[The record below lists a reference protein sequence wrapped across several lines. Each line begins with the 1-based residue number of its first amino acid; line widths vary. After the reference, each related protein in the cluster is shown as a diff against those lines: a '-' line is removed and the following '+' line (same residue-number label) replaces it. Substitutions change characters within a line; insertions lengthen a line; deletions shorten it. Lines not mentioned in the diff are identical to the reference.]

1 MTKDDSTATPTPTD
15 DSSDDAPQITN
26 YRVTS
31 DGGVITVAFDSDENL
46 VDIEADVR
54 GPEDSTLTEEDF
66 SGDRF
71 EGFQATFEPG
81 SDGYYTVELV
91 TTEDSSGDDGA
102 QGEDFTDSTTLES
115 TNEST
120 DGSTDDSTDDSSSNS
135 TDDST
140 DSSGDST
147 DDSSSD
153 STDDSS
159 GDSTDDSSSDS
170 TDDST
175 DDSSSDSSSDD
186 TGESGDDGG
195 DTGGSDDGM
204 DGTEAP
210 TESDGPGPGPVV
222 AVTALLA
229 VALLFYRRR

>member
-147 DDSSSD
+147 NDSSS
-153 STDDSS
+153 
-159 GDSTDDSSSDS
+159 
-170 TDDST
+170 DST

>member
-81 SDGYYTVELV
+81 SDGDYAVELV
-91 TTEDSSGDDGA
+91 TAEDSSGDDGA

-120 DGSTDDSTDDSSSNS
+120 DGSTDSSGDSTDDSSGDSTDDSSSNS

-140 DSSGDST
+140 DDSW
-147 DDSSSD
+147 S
-153 STDDSS
+153 DSS
-159 GDSTDDSSSDS
+159 G
-170 TDDST
+170 
-175 DDSSSDSSSDD
+175 DD

-195 DTGGSDDGM
+195 DTGGSDDEM
-204 DGTEAP
+204 DGTESP

>member
-1 MTKDDSTATPTPTD
+1 VTKDDSTATPTPTD

-81 SDGYYTVELV
+81 SDGDYTVELV
-91 TTEDSSGDDGA
+91 TAEDSSGDDGA

-120 DGSTDDSTDDSSSNS
+120 DGSTDDSTDDSSS
-135 TDDST
+135 
-140 DSSGDST
+140 
-147 DDSSSD
+147 
-153 STDDSS
+153 
-159 GDSTDDSSSDS
+159 
-170 TDDST
+170 
-175 DDSSSDSSSDD
+175 DSSSDD

-195 DTGGSDDGM
+195 DTGGSDDEM
-204 DGTEAP
+204 DGTESP

-222 AVTALLA
+222 TVTALLA
-229 VALLFYRRR
+229 IALLFYRHR